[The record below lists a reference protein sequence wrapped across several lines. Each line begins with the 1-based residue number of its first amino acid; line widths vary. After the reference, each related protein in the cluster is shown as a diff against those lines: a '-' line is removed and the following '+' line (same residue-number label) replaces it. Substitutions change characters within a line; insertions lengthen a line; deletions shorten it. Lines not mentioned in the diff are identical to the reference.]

1 MLYTIA
7 VRILELIFTLHDVIN
22 VLGAEMSGHR
32 AAEMWYEEI
41 KAYRFNNPG
50 FGSKTGH
57 FTQVIWVGSREIGL
71 AKATSS
77 NGAQY
82 VVARYFPAGNVIG
95 HFPDNVKQKG
105 SKVSKAESEAGKR
118 LE

>member
-1 MLYTIA
+1 M
-7 VRILELIFTLHDVIN
+7 RILELIFTLIN
-22 VLGAEMSGHR
+22 VLGKEMTGQR

-41 KAYRFNNPG
+41 KDYRFNNPG